1 MAISGDIV
9 TMGNLTATGAYLRG
23 SDITIK
29 KIIEPGEQIEGRII
43 PNPNNGKWQMVYG
56 VDCYVSADER
66 AENSPTKLV
75 VPSVDRFKVVTDDEP
90 SDPYAAAYANLKTQ
104 AAVAN
109 ASDLV

>member
-9 TMGNLTATGAYLRG
+9 TMGKLTATGAYLRI

-29 KIIEPGEQIEGRII
+29 KVIDSDSPGY
-43 PNPNNGKWQMVYG
+43 GKWHMAYG

-66 AENSPTKLV
+66 AEDSPAKLV
-75 VPSVDRFKVVTDDEP
+75 APSVDRFKVVTDDEP
-90 SDPYAAAYANLKTQ
+90 SDPYAAAYADLKAQST
-104 AAVAN
+104 VAN